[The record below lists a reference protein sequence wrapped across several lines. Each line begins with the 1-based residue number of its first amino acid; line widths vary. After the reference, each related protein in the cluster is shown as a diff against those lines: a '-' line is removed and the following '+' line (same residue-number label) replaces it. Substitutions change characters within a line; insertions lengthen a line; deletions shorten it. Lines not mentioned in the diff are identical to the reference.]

1 MGLTLLNAVLAN
13 DYPLAIGALVLV
25 GVFALI
31 AHLIADILYAYLD
44 PRIRYD

>member
-1 MGLTLLNAVLAN
+1 MGLTLLNAVQEK
-13 DYPLAIGALVLV
+13 DMPLAVAALVFV